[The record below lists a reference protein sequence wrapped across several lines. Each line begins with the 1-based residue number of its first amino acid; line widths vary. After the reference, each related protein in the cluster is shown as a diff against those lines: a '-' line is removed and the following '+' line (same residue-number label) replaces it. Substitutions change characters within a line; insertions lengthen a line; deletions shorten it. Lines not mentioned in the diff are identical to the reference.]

1 MLDTSPNSLPNMLAD
16 LLLYQP
22 QEIKVFSIDMG
33 LSTQRDISY
42 GTWEKHIWDR
52 FYPKSGHDPYSNYL
66 FIEYLYNNN
75 FISVDSKL
83 KKILD
88 LGIVDYMKELQE
100 VYLDKALYKK
110 TMNSIEWPN
119 ILDWPLSDSSVDIGA
134 NISPIVMI
142 GIKKFTAVIMVKLFV
157 NY

>member
-1 MLDTSPNSLPNMLAD
+1 MFKVPFQKDKLNSKCIRRMLLPLEHCMLDTSPNALPNMLAD

-42 GTWEKHIWDR
+42 GTWEKDIWDR
-52 FYPKSGHDPYSNYL
+52 FYPKAGHDPYGNYL

-83 KKILD
+83 KKVLD
-88 LGIVDYMKELQE
+88 LGISEYMEELQNNY
-100 VYLDKALYKK
+100 VSK
-110 TMNSIEWPN
+110 TIQ
-119 ILDWPLSDSSVDIGA
+119 
-134 NISPIVMI
+134 
-142 GIKKFTAVIMVKLFV
+142 
-157 NY
+157 